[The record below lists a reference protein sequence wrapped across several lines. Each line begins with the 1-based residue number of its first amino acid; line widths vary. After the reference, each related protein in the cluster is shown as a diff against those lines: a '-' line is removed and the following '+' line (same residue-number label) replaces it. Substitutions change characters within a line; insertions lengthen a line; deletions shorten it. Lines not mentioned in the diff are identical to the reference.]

1 MPMRVMINAISEE
14 LSDELG
20 QLLRDPAQR
29 PDPVLVRHM
38 FGRVAAQA
46 MANGVP
52 LEDAMVTAAKVMG
65 DHFTDRQ
72 SPQSYRDICGLGLA
86 QIARVYLAN
95 QDEHEIEHADP
106 ANPIVRLGAL
116 HRINRAA
123 TANLQLG
130 DMLETIVKVVA
141 ETTGSDDC
149 AVFLYDATTDT
160 LALKAAIGLEPSAIG
175 ALTIRPG
182 TGITGR
188 AAAEG
193 QPIIAHDSAS
203 HPSHVAIP
211 GVGDHQYTSQAS
223 IPMMIR
229 GANRLVGVMN
239 IYSIEGRTWDD
250 DDVAFFQTVA
260 GELAISIEN
269 ARLYSYT
276 DAKLRRKVAELGT
289 LQRVSRKIAS
299 SLDLEGVLRAI
310 TEAARELT
318 QSEAAA
324 FFSIDEDDTARIPTI
339 DYVVGM
345 PLDVVEPETR
355 HRLIR
360 KVIDTGSSHS
370 AVLDYVDEGTR
381 RLYCIPL
388 RSARHQ
394 LGALCLRLADEVEMT
409 EDQLGML
416 QAFSDSASIAIENA
430 RLYDELRQGLVT
442 TSALLQEMHH
452 RVRNNLQTV
461 AALLSL
467 QMRQAEDETSASALK
482 DAVGRIQA
490 IAGVHDLLS
499 DERRLSGAT
508 IDQIARLVAEEA
520 YQTMV
525 RPGLRLTFD
534 IPPTDINV
542 PSRTATILALLINEL
557 VSNAVRHGFSGR
569 DAGTISIRAH
579 RRGDLATIE
588 VENDGQRIDEGFNP
602 AGSRGLGM
610 RIVSRLVTSDLRG
623 HFQIEPSDEG
633 TLAKITFP
641 VERIASTDRLLE
653 VPMRV
658 SR

>member
-1 MPMRVMINAISEE
+1 MPISAQIAIFTGE
-14 LSDELG
+14 LSRELH
-20 QLLRDPAQR
+20 LLVADDPTA
-29 PDPVLVRHM
+29 PDPVLVRHV
-38 FGRVAAQA
+38 FGRVAAKA
-46 MANGVP
+46 MANGLT
-52 LEDAMVTAAKVMG
+52 LEESLATANSVMASMCVESEM
-65 DHFTDRQ
+65 T
-72 SPQSYRDICGLGLA
+72 PVKRDICGVGLS
-86 QIARVYLAN
+86 QIARIYLASS
-95 QDEHEIEHADP
+95 DEHEIDHADP
-106 ANPIVRLGAL
+106 VNPLSRLTAL

-130 DMLETIVKVVA
+130 EMLETTVKVVA

-149 AVFLYDATTDT
+149 AVFLYDAATDT

-193 QPIIAHDSAS
+193 QPIIAPDSSS
-203 HPSHVAIP
+203 HPSHLSIP
-211 GVGDHQYTSQAS
+211 GVGDNRYASQAS

-229 GANRLVGVMN
+229 GVNRLVGVMN
-239 IYSIEGRTWDD
+239 IYSIEGRVWDE

-276 DAKLRRKVAELGT
+276 DAKLQRKVAELGT
-289 LQRVSRKIAS
+289 LQRVSRKIAA
-299 SLDLEGVLRAI
+299 SLDLEEVLRAI

-324 FFSIDEDDTARIPTI
+324 FFSIRDESNQRVPNI

-345 PLDVVEPETR
+345 PLDVHDPGTR
-355 HRLIR
+355 NHLIR
-360 KVIDTGSSHS
+360 KVIDTGSSHN
-370 AVLDYVDEGTR
+370 AVLDYIDIGPR

-416 QAFSDSASIAIENA
+416 QAFTDSASIAIENA
-430 RLYDELRQGLVT
+430 RLYAELRQGLDT

-467 QMRQAEDETSASALK
+467 QMRQADDQTAANALRE
-482 DAVGRIQA
+482 AVGRIQA
-490 IAGVHDLLS
+490 IAAVHDLLS

-520 YQTMV
+520 HSTMI
-525 RPGLRLTFD
+525 RPGLRITFD
-534 IPPTDINV
+534 IPPTDITV

-557 VSNAVRHGFSGR
+557 VSNAVRHGFQDR
-569 DAGTISIRAH
+569 DHGMISVRTE
-579 RRGDLATIE
+579 RSGDLATIC
-588 VENDGQRIDEGFNP
+588 VENDGKQIADGFNP
-602 AGSRGLGM
+602 SKSRGLGM

-623 HFQIEPSDEG
+623 HFEITPTERG
-633 TLAKITFP
+633 TQASITFP
-641 VERIASTDRLLE
+641 IERVSTSDRLQE
-653 VPMRV
+653 DPMPV

>member
-1 MPMRVMINAISEE
+1 MTTSTRISDFAEALTAE
-14 LSDELG
+14 ISRLPGGSTAL
-20 QLLRDPAQR
+20 
-29 PDPVLVRHM
+29 PDPVLLRHI

-52 LEDAMVTAAKVMG
+52 LEDALSAASAVMMR
-65 DHFTDRQ
+65 TR
-72 SPQSYRDICGLGLA
+72 SEEMPVPSYRDLCGIGLS
-86 QIARVYLAN
+86 QIARVYLGSN
-95 QDEHEIEHADP
+95 EEHEIDHADP
-106 ANPIVRLGAL
+106 ANPIVRLSAL

-123 TANLQLG
+123 TANLQLA
-130 DMLETIVKVVA
+130 DMLETTVRVVA

-149 AVFLYDATTDT
+149 AVFLYDAATDT

-193 QPIIAHDSAS
+193 QPIIAHESAKHES
-203 HPSHVAIP
+203 HLAIP
-211 GVGDHQYTSQAS
+211 GVGDDRYTSQAS

-239 IYSIEGRTWDD
+239 IYSIEGRIWDE

-299 SLDLEGVLRAI
+299 SLDLSEVLRAI

-324 FFSIDEDDTARIPTI
+324 FFSIQDDDESRIPVI
-339 DYVVGM
+339 DHVSGL
-345 PLDVVEPETR
+345 PLDVHDPESR
-355 HRLIR
+355 HWLIR
-360 KVIDTGSSHS
+360 KVIETGSSHS
-370 AVLDYVDEGTR
+370 AVLDYVDEGPR

-394 LGALCLRLADEVEMT
+394 LGALCLRLADDVEMT

-416 QAFSDSASIAIENA
+416 QAFSDSASIAVENA
-430 RLYDELRQGLVT
+430 RLYDELRQGLDT

-467 QMRQAEDETSASALK
+467 QMRQTEDANGANALR

-490 IAGVHDLLS
+490 IAAVHDLLS

-520 YQTMV
+520 HSTMI
-525 RPGLRLTFD
+525 RPGLRINFD
-534 IPPTDINV
+534 IPACEITV

-557 VSNAVRHGFSGR
+557 VSNAVRHGFR
-569 DAGTISIRAH
+569 DREQGTISIRAH
-579 RRGDLATIE
+579 RHGDMATIE
-588 VENDGQRIDEGFNP
+588 VENDGQHIAHDFRPEK
-602 AGSRGLGM
+602 SKGLGM

-623 HFQIEPSDEG
+623 HFQIDPSENG

-641 VERIASTDRLLE
+641 IERISTTDRQQE
-653 VPMRV
+653 HPIPMNR
-658 SR
+658 

>member
-1 MPMRVMINAISEE
+1 MPMNTHISMFSEE
-14 LSDELG
+14 LSREL
-20 QLLRDPAQR
+20 QKLLIDSDAR
-29 PDPVLVRHM
+29 PDPVMLRHV

-46 MANGVP
+46 MSNGIP
-52 LEDAMVTAAKVMG
+52 LEETMVAAAMVMTDVFALAQME
-65 DHFTDRQ
+65 DH
-72 SPQSYRDICGLGLA
+72 RDICGTGLA
-86 QIARVYLAN
+86 QIARVYLAGT
-95 QDEHEIEHADP
+95 DEHEIEHSDP
-106 ANPIVRLGAL
+106 ANPMVRLGAL
-116 HRINRAA
+116 HRINRTA
-123 TANLQLG
+123 TANLQLAE
-130 DMLETIVKVVA
+130 MLETTVKVVA

-149 AVFLYDATTDT
+149 AVFLYDAATDT
-160 LALKAAIGLEPSAIG
+160 LALKAAIDLEPSAIG

-193 QPIIAHDSAS
+193 QPIIATDSAS

-211 GVGDHQYTSQAS
+211 GVGDDRYASQAS

-239 IYSIEGRTWDD
+239 IYSIEGRVWDD

-276 DAKLRRKVAELGT
+276 DAKLRAKVAELGT

-299 SLDLEGVLRAI
+299 SLDLQEVLRAI
-310 TEAARELT
+310 TEAAKELT

-324 FFSIDEDDTARIPTI
+324 FFSIGEDDETRTPTI

-345 PLDVVEPETR
+345 PLDVRDEETR

-360 KVIDTGSSHS
+360 KVIDTGSAHN
-370 AVLDYVDEGTR
+370 AVLNYIDEGSR

-394 LGALCLRLADEVEMT
+394 LGALCLRLADDVEMT

-430 RLYDELRQGLVT
+430 RLYHELRQGLDT

-467 QMRQAEDETSASALK
+467 QMRQSDDQAAANALRDAAS
-482 DAVGRIQA
+482 RIQA
-490 IAGVHDLLS
+490 IAAVHDLLS

-520 YQTMV
+520 YQTMI
-525 RPGLRLTFD
+525 RPGLKIAFE
-534 IPPTDINV
+534 IPPSDIHV

-557 VSNAVRHGFSGR
+557 VSNAVRHGFADR
-569 DAGTISIRAH
+569 DDGTIAIRAQ
-579 RRGDLATIE
+579 RMGDLAMIE
-588 VENDGQRIDEGFNP
+588 VENDGAQIAEEFNP
-602 AGSRGLGM
+602 AKSRGLGM

-623 HFQIEPSDEG
+623 HFQIAPSDSG
-633 TLAKITFP
+633 TLARITFP
-641 VERIASTDRLLE
+641 VERVANVDRLQE
-653 VPMRV
+653 DPMPVGR
-658 SR
+658 

>member
-1 MPMRVMINAISEE
+1 MPATDLISTFTDE
-14 LSDELG
+14 LSVELRH
-20 QLLRDPAQR
+20 LLSDRGIR
-29 PDPVLVRHM
+29 VDPVLVRHI

-46 MANGVP
+46 MANGLP
-52 LEDAMVTAAKVMG
+52 LEESMVTAAKVMG
-65 DHFTDRQ
+65 EVF
-72 SPQSYRDICGLGLA
+72 SENNAPQSHRDICGLGLA
-86 QIARVYLAN
+86 QIARVYLSDT
-95 QDEHEIEHADP
+95 DEHEIDHADP

-123 TANLQLG
+123 TANLQLS

-149 AVFLYDATTDT
+149 AVFLYDAVTDT

-182 TGITGR
+182 AGITGR

-193 QPIIAHDSAS
+193 QPIIATDSAS
-203 HPSHVAIP
+203 HPSHLAIP
-211 GVGDHQYTSQAS
+211 GVGDNQYASQAS

-239 IYSIEGRTWDD
+239 IYSIDGRIWDD

-276 DAKLRRKVAELGT
+276 DAKLQSKVAELGT

-299 SLDLEGVLRAI
+299 SLDLQEVLRAI

-324 FFSIDEDDTARIPTI
+324 FFSIHEDDDTRTPVI

-345 PLDVVEPETR
+345 PLDVRDESTR
-355 HRLIR
+355 HHLIR
-360 KVIDTGSSHS
+360 KVIDTGSSHN
-370 AVLDYVDEGTR
+370 AVLDYTDEGSR

-416 QAFSDSASIAIENA
+416 QAFSDAASIAIENA
-430 RLYDELRQGLVT
+430 RLYDELRQGLDT

-467 QMRQAEDETSASALK
+467 QMRQSEDKAAENALR

-490 IAGVHDLLS
+490 IAAVHDLLS

-520 YQTMV
+520 YQTMI
-525 RPGLRLTFD
+525 RPGLRITFD
-534 IPPTDINV
+534 IPPSDVSV

-557 VSNAVRHGFSGR
+557 VSNAVRHGFR
-569 DAGTISIRAH
+569 DREEGSIAIRAS
-579 RRGDLATIE
+579 RYGDLAKIE
-588 VENDGQRIDEGFNP
+588 VENNGARISEEFNP
-602 AGSRGLGM
+602 AKSRGLGM

-623 HFQIEPSDEG
+623 HFQIEPSETG
-633 TLAKITFP
+633 TLARITFP
-641 VERIASTDRLLE
+641 IERVSNVDRLQEDPLP
-653 VPMRV
+653 VAR
-658 SR
+658 